1 MSKTWFEFKRN
12 AEIEIM
18 KKLNGIW
25 QKNKLI
31 VIGLILWMCIG
42 TSMIL
47 AYRYEWSNNIQQ
59 PHVVEKE
66 GTQETQK
73 TLELHKNDTIEQ
85 VIQVQSNAL
94 DGISIRFGGKK
105 DSINRATV
113 ELCDEQSGDTI
124 QSWKWDPDQDN
135 YGEYYRFKLNNPI
148 SDIGG
153 TKYVIRIHVL
163 SVEDGGLYIPIVDYN
178 ESDIDDAVLNCN
190 GAVIAHS
197 MMGYE
202 ILDGIHMGLKYFA
215 IAFFAGIVLCFIVL
229 VVLKCRKTNLAKCF
243 VLTALVIGVMYMFVL
258 APFSV
263 PDEPAHFATAYA
275 QSSMLLGKTAV
286 DADGKVIMDSDL
298 WQQSID
304 ITRDSYVKEIDGM
317 LGRLP
322 AGDTI
327 STRTMLTATLGYIP
341 QVVGISLARILGAK
355 GMQIIM
361 AGRLMAL
368 LFYCMC
374 MYWVIKTIPCGK
386 ELMVVIGLFPMTFQQ
401 VVSYSYDSLLIDACF
416 VMTALL
422 VTKIVSSDKISVK
435 DIIVL
440 AITTVIIAT
449 LKFLYLPILGLAFL
463 INPEQFGGKKR
474 KKILGVAMAI
484 IGVASICISK
494 LATIMNSLGT
504 GTSATNGAVEKV
516 SLGYALH
523 NPLMTCEIFWR
534 TIERSSSDYLGQM
547 ISTPLGWLNFH
558 IPNIILIAF
567 VILLLC
573 SICNMQN
580 KSVVITRNFR
590 YLGSGMCLLIVLLVM
605 ASLFFDWTSVGSM
618 TIQGIQ
624 GRYFLPVLP
633 IAGLACSNN
642 MIVSKKNMT
651 SYLLM
656 IAVYLNCWTLYF
668 VTLRAIAK

>member
-1 MSKTWFEFKRN
+1 MNIK
-12 AEIEIM
+12 IM
-18 KKLNGIW
+18 KKLAGLW
-25 QKNKLI
+25 QKNRI
-31 VIGLILWMCIG
+31 VVIGAILWLCIG
-42 TSMIL
+42 ISMVL
-47 AYRYEWSNNIQQ
+47 AYRYEWTSNIQQ

-73 TLELHKNDTIEQ
+73 TLELHKNDTLEQ
-85 VIQVQSNAL
+85 VIRVQSDAM
-94 DGISIRFGGKK
+94 DGISVRLGGKK
-105 DSINRATV
+105 ELMNKATV
-113 ELCDEQSGDTI
+113 ELCDEKSGNII
-124 QSWKWDPDQDN
+124 QTWEWDPDQGN
-135 YGEYYRFKLNNPI
+135 YGEYYRFKLDQPL
-148 SDIGG
+148 SDIRG
-153 TKYVIRIHVL
+153 TKYIVRIHIL
-163 SVEDGGLYIPIVDYN
+163 SVEDGGLYIPLA
-178 ESDIDDAVLNCN
+178 DDRGGDTDFATLTFN
-190 GAVIAHS
+190 GEIIEHS
-197 MMGYE
+197 IMGYE

-215 IAFFAGIVLCFIVL
+215 IAFFTGIVFCFVAFVIF
-229 VVLKCRKTNLAKCF
+229 KRRKMDLAKSF
-243 VLTALVIGVMYMFVL
+243 VGMALIIGVMYMFVL

-286 DADGKVIMDSDL
+286 DADGKVLMDSDL
-298 WQQSID
+298 WHQSID
-304 ITRDSYVKEIDGM
+304 ITRDSYIKEIDGM

-322 AGDTI
+322 VGDTI

-341 QVVGISLARILGAK
+341 QVIGVSLARIVGAK

-401 VVSYSYDSLLIDACF
+401 VVSYSYDSILIDACF
-416 VMTALL
+416 VMIALL
-422 VTKIVSSDKISVK
+422 VTKIMSSDAISVK

-440 AITTVIIAT
+440 AITTVIIAS
-449 LKFLYLPILGLAFL
+449 LKFVYLSILGLAL
-463 INPEQFGGKKR
+463 LVDPKQFGGKKK
-474 KKILGVAMAI
+474 KKILGAVMGIVA
-484 IGVASICISK
+484 VASTCLSK
-494 LATIMNSLGT
+494 LAAIMNSLGT
-504 GTSATNGAVEKV
+504 GASATNGAVEKV

-534 TIERSSSDYLGQM
+534 TLERSCSDYLGQM
-547 ISTPLGWLNFH
+547 ISSPLGWLNFN
-558 IPNIILIAF
+558 IPNIILIGF

-573 SICNMQN
+573 SICNVQN
-580 KSVVITRNFR
+580 KSVIITRHFR
-590 YLGSGMCLLIVLLVM
+590 YMASGMFFLTTILVM
-605 ASLFFDWTSVGSM
+605 VSLFFDWTSVGSM

-642 MIVSKKNMT
+642 MIVQKKNMT

-668 VTLRAIAK
+668 VTLQAIAK